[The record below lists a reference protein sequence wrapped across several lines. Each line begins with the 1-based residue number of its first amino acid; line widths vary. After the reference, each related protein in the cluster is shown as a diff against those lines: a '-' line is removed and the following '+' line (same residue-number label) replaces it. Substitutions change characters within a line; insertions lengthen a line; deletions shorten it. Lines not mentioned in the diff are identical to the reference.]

1 MDTNEKNRPALF
13 TSGNVLLEE
22 KTHLEAIIAS
32 MGDGISIHTPDFT
45 ILYQNEASKD
55 MVGDHVGKP
64 CYAAIGGR
72 ETVCPRCPLASTFRD
87 GNTCTSAR
95 RQGELH
101 LEITASPLRN
111 VAGHIIGGIEI
122 TRDITERVRNEQRLH
137 NVREELQAIYDASPD
152 MIFVHDDLGRVLD
165 VNDNMLKNY
174 GFSRNEVR
182 GLSLAELSGA
192 GLTTEMVLEKFA
204 IAVQGL
210 QPDFAWVARRK
221 NGEEFPVEVRLR
233 KLALPAPDNDKKTG
247 VLAIVRDLSERKAA
261 ETEIKQLECQLLH
274 AQKMESIGRFA
285 GGLAHDFNNILSAIL
300 GYSELAIMETPPD
313 HPLAQPLAI
322 IKKSAE
328 KAAELTRQL
337 LAFSHKQVLEPQAV
351 DLNSLLDGI
360 AKMLARMIPEDI
372 VIETQTTCRGRQVL
386 ADPGQLEQV
395 VMNLAVNAADAMPR
409 GGRLLLGTENLD
421 LHPHALRPGDTIAP
435 GPYVQLTV
443 ADTGSGIDPATMERI
458 FEPFF
463 TTKAQGKGTG
473 LGLATVYNIIKQHH
487 GTIQVESTPGHGTTF
502 KVLLP
507 ATKYPA
513 KKPPKLEEPMIG
525 VNETILV
532 VDDEPSIQHLVI
544 DILTPLG
551 YSILAASSDQEALTR
566 ATTMESVDLLITDLV
581 MPGMRGSE
589 LAAQLCAQHPNAAA
603 LFMSGYRPE
612 DINEQELGDLTP
624 FLQKPLTPSALA
636 KKVREVLDSRQTTD
650 H

>member
-182 GLSLAELSGA
+182 GLSLAELGGA

-261 ETEIKQLECQLLH
+261 ETEVNTPPAK
-274 AQKMESIGRFA
+274 A
-285 GGLAHDFNNILSAIL
+285 GGF
-300 GYSELAIMETPPD
+300 G
-313 HPLAQPLAI
+313 
-322 IKKSAE
+322 
-328 KAAELTRQL
+328 
-337 LAFSHKQVLEPQAV
+337 
-351 DLNSLLDGI
+351 
-360 AKMLARMIPEDI
+360 
-372 VIETQTTCRGRQVL
+372 
-386 ADPGQLEQV
+386 
-395 VMNLAVNAADAMPR
+395 
-409 GGRLLLGTENLD
+409 
-421 LHPHALRPGDTIAP
+421 
-435 GPYVQLTV
+435 
-443 ADTGSGIDPATMERI
+443 
-458 FEPFF
+458 
-463 TTKAQGKGTG
+463 
-473 LGLATVYNIIKQHH
+473 
-487 GTIQVESTPGHGTTF
+487 
-502 KVLLP
+502 
-507 ATKYPA
+507 
-513 KKPPKLEEPMIG
+513 
-525 VNETILV
+525 
-532 VDDEPSIQHLVI
+532 
-544 DILTPLG
+544 
-551 YSILAASSDQEALTR
+551 
-566 ATTMESVDLLITDLV
+566 
-581 MPGMRGSE
+581 
-589 LAAQLCAQHPNAAA
+589 
-603 LFMSGYRPE
+603 
-612 DINEQELGDLTP
+612 
-624 FLQKPLTPSALA
+624 
-636 KKVREVLDSRQTTD
+636 
-650 H
+650 

>member
-261 ETEIKQLECQLLH
+261 ETEIKQLEFQLLH

-525 VNETILV
+525 GNETILV

-551 YSILAASSDQEALTR
+551 YSILAASSGQEALTR

>member
-1 MDTNEKNRPALF
+1 
-13 TSGNVLLEE
+13 
-22 KTHLEAIIAS
+22 
-32 MGDGISIHTPDFT
+32 
-45 ILYQNEASKD
+45 
-55 MVGDHVGKP
+55 
-64 CYAAIGGR
+64 
-72 ETVCPRCPLASTFRD
+72 
-87 GNTCTSAR
+87 
-95 RQGELH
+95 
-101 LEITASPLRN
+101 
-111 VAGHIIGGIEI
+111 
-122 TRDITERVRNEQRLH
+122 
-137 NVREELQAIYDASPD
+137 
-152 MIFVHDDLGRVLD
+152 
-165 VNDNMLKNY
+165 
-174 GFSRNEVR
+174 
-182 GLSLAELSGA
+182 
-192 GLTTEMVLEKFA
+192 
-204 IAVQGL
+204 
-210 QPDFAWVARRK
+210 
-221 NGEEFPVEVRLR
+221 
-233 KLALPAPDNDKKTG
+233 
-247 VLAIVRDLSERKAA
+247 
-261 ETEIKQLECQLLH
+261 
-274 AQKMESIGRFA
+274 
-285 GGLAHDFNNILSAIL
+285 
-300 GYSELAIMETPPD
+300 
-313 HPLAQPLAI
+313 
-322 IKKSAE
+322 
-328 KAAELTRQL
+328 
-337 LAFSHKQVLEPQAV
+337 
-351 DLNSLLDGI
+351 
-360 AKMLARMIPEDI
+360 
-372 VIETQTTCRGRQVL
+372 
-386 ADPGQLEQV
+386 
-395 VMNLAVNAADAMPR
+395 
-409 GGRLLLGTENLD
+409 
-421 LHPHALRPGDTIAP
+421 
-435 GPYVQLTV
+435 
-443 ADTGSGIDPATMERI
+443 MERI

-551 YSILAASSDQEALTR
+551 YSILAASSGQEALTR

>member
-261 ETEIKQLECQLLH
+261 ETEIKQLEFQLLH

-525 VNETILV
+525 GNETILV

>member
-525 VNETILV
+525 GNETILV

>member
-1 MDTNEKNRPALF
+1 MT
-13 TSGNVLLEE
+13 
-22 KTHLEAIIAS
+22 
-32 MGDGISIHTPDFT
+32 
-45 ILYQNEASKD
+45 
-55 MVGDHVGKP
+55 
-64 CYAAIGGR
+64 
-72 ETVCPRCPLASTFRD
+72 
-87 GNTCTSAR
+87 
-95 RQGELH
+95 
-101 LEITASPLRN
+101 
-111 VAGHIIGGIEI
+111 
-122 TRDITERVRNEQRLH
+122 
-137 NVREELQAIYDASPD
+137 
-152 MIFVHDDLGRVLD
+152 
-165 VNDNMLKNY
+165 
-174 GFSRNEVR
+174 
-182 GLSLAELSGA
+182 
-192 GLTTEMVLEKFA
+192 
-204 IAVQGL
+204 
-210 QPDFAWVARRK
+210 
-221 NGEEFPVEVRLR
+221 
-233 KLALPAPDNDKKTG
+233 
-247 VLAIVRDLSERKAA
+247 
-261 ETEIKQLECQLLH
+261 IKQLECQLLH

-525 VNETILV
+525 GNETILV

-551 YSILAASSDQEALTR
+551 YSILAASSGQEALTR

>member
-261 ETEIKQLECQLLH
+261 ETEIKQLEFQLLH

>member
-261 ETEIKQLECQLLH
+261 ETEIKQLEFQLLH

-551 YSILAASSDQEALTR
+551 YSILAASSGQEALTR